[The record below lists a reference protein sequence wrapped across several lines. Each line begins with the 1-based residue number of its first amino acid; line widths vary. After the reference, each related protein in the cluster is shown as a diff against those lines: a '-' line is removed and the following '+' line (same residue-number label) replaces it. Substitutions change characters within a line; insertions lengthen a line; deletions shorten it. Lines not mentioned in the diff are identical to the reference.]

1 MLKLLV
7 VLAIGVGIGYG
18 LGYRDAKAHRQPIV
32 TRLVQ
37 RVGGSNRAAYRN
49 DVDARMQQLER

>member
-1 MLKLLV
+1 MLKFLV

-18 LGYRDAKAHRQPIV
+18 LGFRDAKVHRETIV

-37 RVGGSNRAAYRN
+37 RVGGSNRASYRN
-49 DVDARMQQLER
+49 DVDAKMERLER